1 MTNAAESL
9 KGARAR
15 VRGTTQFNHFRNE
28 CELKASGIRLLPPRE
43 RRRDEALQKR
53 VELHI
58 HSMMSE
64 DDALI
69 DAGDIVRQAAH
80 FGHEAVAIT
89 DHGVV
94 QGFPAAFEASEE
106 MARAGKAIK
115 LILGMEG
122 YVVDDGQLLCYGLPE
137 EIDDQLDLLESG
149 IVSISVQTEMDRLLV
164 FVSDENQSKT

>member
-1 MTNAAESL
+1 MNRNGSARVSFALTDETSSVRVMLFCDERTALRLQANL

-43 RRRDEALQKR
+43 RRRDDAGEKR

-69 DAGDIVRQAAH
+69 DSGDIVRQAAY
-80 FGHEAVAIT
+80 FGHSAVAIT

-106 MARAGKAIK
+106 MARAGKPIK
-115 LILGMEG
+115 LNPEMRKMKALWAKR
-122 YVVDDGQLLCYGLPE
+122 YGRK
-137 EIDDQLDLLESG
+137 Q
-149 IVSISVQTEMDRLLV
+149 
-164 FVSDENQSKT
+164 